1 MTLKYK
7 INQKYMLQ
15 SFIMTSLVLEYIS
28 PSTISLLWKYKK
40 DIRVERREKKKN
52 RKTGKSKNRKGAGL
66 FTDRF
71 EKHKVIFQTSKKLLL
86 LKVVNQFSHIDYC
99 RVTSCEHST

>member
-1 MTLKYK
+1 MEKNNKNSACQLFKIAMWKYVMTFKYK

-40 DIRVERREKKKN
+40 DIRVERREKKK
-52 RKTGKSKNRKGAGL
+52 
-66 FTDRF
+66 
-71 EKHKVIFQTSKKLLL
+71 
-86 LKVVNQFSHIDYC
+86 
-99 RVTSCEHST
+99 